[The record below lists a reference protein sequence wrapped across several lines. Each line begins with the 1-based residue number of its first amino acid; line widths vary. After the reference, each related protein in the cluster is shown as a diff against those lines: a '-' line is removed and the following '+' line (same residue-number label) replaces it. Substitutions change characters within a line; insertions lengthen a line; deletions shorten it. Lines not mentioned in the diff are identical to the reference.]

1 MFGNGVLNDSFSNSM
16 NEKVNRYNALITRA
30 ERTHAENQGMP
41 TKAEAVLYVEAMDI
55 CEEIMNMN
63 QSQRNTYAKWQR
75 LKEDCESEI
84 RRILAVLDPNP
95 PVRKPAPAP
104 VQEPASAPAQ
114 GARPIVA
121 SKHPQSKPVENKT
134 DSGFTTR
141 NASNEV
147 PTAMIESWYKEMPK
161 TSFDEMVGAEK
172 LREDLEKEVEIRK
185 YKKTQDRLGLKKMRS
200 FIFYGPPGTGK
211 TTVIKAF
218 VHELMEDENYKF
230 LQLSGDEIKD
240 SLVGRAEKKVAAL
253 FKEAVDNEP
262 CIIFVDELENVCANR
277 KKQGVVN
284 YQESLTV
291 AFLEGYNHLVDSGK
305 TVIFIGATNLL
316 ENIDSA
322 MLDRMY
328 LVEVG
333 LPSTE
338 VRKSFFEKNLDG
350 VRLEDGLTA
359 QALAEETEHY
369 SFRNLQELT
378 DDVLMEFGHQAIM
391 KNLHTSSDGREDVE
405 ATDSATDKA
414 IEEGR
419 AVLTRELFDTIKA
432 KHQIKAQ
439 LNAKSAKKES

>member
-1 MFGNGVLNDSFSNSM
+1 MFGNSILNDSFSNSM

-30 ERTHAENQGMP
+30 ERTNAENQGVP
-41 TKAEAVLYVEAMDI
+41 TKAEAELYVAAMDL

-75 LKEDCESEI
+75 LKEDCGSEI
-84 RRILAVLDPNP
+84 RRILAVLDPKP
-95 PVRKPAPAP
+95 PVRQTAPAP
-104 VQEPASAPAQ
+104 VPAPTPTVSAPA
-114 GARPIVA
+114 AAPKAPR
-121 SKHPQSKPVENKT
+121 SKPVESKT
-134 DSGFTTR
+134 DSGFTTK

-147 PTAMIESWYKEMPK
+147 PAAMIESWYKEMPK
-161 TSFDEMVGAEK
+161 TSFDDMVGSEK
-172 LREDLEKEVEIRK
+172 LRENLEKEVEIRK
-185 YKKTQDRLGLKKMRS
+185 YKKTQDRLGLQKMRS

-230 LQLSGDEIKD
+230 LQLSGGEIKD
-240 SLVGRAEKKVAAL
+240 SLVGRAEKKVDAL

-277 KKQGVVN
+277 KKQGVAN

-291 AFLEGYNHLVDSGK
+291 AFLEGYNHLIDSGK

-333 LPSTE
+333 LPNAE
-338 VRKSFFEKNLDG
+338 VRESFFEKNLDG
-350 VRLEDGLTA
+350 VRLEDGLTT
-359 QALAEETEHY
+359 QELAKETENY

-378 DDVLMEFGHQAIM
+378 DDVLMEFGHQTIM
-391 KNLHTSSDGREDVE
+391 ENLHTSFDGREDVE
-405 ATDSATDKA
+405 ATDAATDKA

-419 AVLTRELFDTIKA
+419 AVLTRELFDRIRA
-432 KHQIKAQ
+432 KHQVKAQ
-439 LNAKSAKKES
+439 LNARFEKKGL